1 MPSAVERVYQELLLI
16 LIPVCVF
23 SFWGETH
30 VGRAFLLDLPAFPG
44 FQVDYVDI
52 MKLACG
58 PHALCAVRSCG
69 GEKRP
74 YGIPLIG
81 CLQSRKFFCC
91 QLEKASGT
99 EVVDGCIRSFQIGR
113 FVKGLL
119 RVLYLFIPAPYLYI
133 RAILSQ
139 KGRVFLFGLRS
150 SSEEKRLAF
159 SEKYKG
165 AFSLI
170 IHEAGN
176 ALSLVLQ
183 SVCRGYYF
191 LPDTGCSGLRP
202 NLYGDKTGKRAW
214 LPFSLN
220 AIFLNTPLSVDP
232 VISFLRNVGIED
244 RVGYDV

>member
-1 MPSAVERVYQELLLI
+1 MSAELSGGILCRRPSNEYTRNYLDPDTSMCIFL
-16 LIPVCVF
+16 
-23 SFWGETH
+23 WGETH

-150 SSEEKRLAF
+150 SSEEKTACVF
-159 SEKYKG
+159 GKYKG

-176 ALSLVLQ
+176 ALSPRSAISLPGVLF
-183 SVCRGYYF
+183 SARYR
-191 LPDTGCSGLRP
+191 LLRV
-202 NLYGDKTGKRAW
+202 AAE
-214 LPFSLN
+214 SLWGQN
-220 AIFLNTPLSVDP
+220 
-232 VISFLRNVGIED
+232 R
-244 RVGYDV
+244 

>member
-1 MPSAVERVYQELLLI
+1 MI

-44 FQVDYVDI
+44 FQVDHVDI

-81 CLQSRKFFCC
+81 CLQSWKFFCC

-99 EVVDGCIRSFQIGR
+99 EVVDGCIRSFQIGC

-150 SSEEKRLAF
+150 SSEEKTACVF
-159 SEKYKG
+159 
-165 AFSLI
+165 
-170 IHEAGN
+170 
-176 ALSLVLQ
+176 
-183 SVCRGYYF
+183 
-191 LPDTGCSGLRP
+191 
-202 NLYGDKTGKRAW
+202 GK
-214 LPFSLN
+214 
-220 AIFLNTPLSVDP
+220 I
-232 VISFLRNVGIED
+232 
-244 RVGYDV
+244 